1 MGPKEGEE
9 GEEEERREGEEG
21 ERGGREEDEE
31 EWVSNY
37 IQLLCTLTIELNS
50 PDKLYILQASSSS
63 FPSSLTVHQSSPVPN
78 PHQ

>member
-1 MGPKEGEE
+1 MGQ
-9 GEEEERREGEEG
+9 
-21 ERGGREEDEE
+21 
-31 EWVSNY
+31 
-37 IQLLCTLTIELNS
+37 QLLCTLTIELNS